1 MLRTWQLYPE
11 TVYWWGSQCSLKRFP
26 PFSKCLLNSEC
37 VRIHLSP
44 SLAGGVRLSGCL
56 SSQLSPVWLV
66 VSGFPGVYIHS
77 SPFLSCV
84 SQSSWWCPAL
94 WMFVFTSLLSCV
106 PSLAGGV
113 RLFGCLSSVVFLH
126 LCPSLAGGVQLFGCL
141 SPVGSLHLS
150 PSLSGGVLLS
160 GCLSSLVS
168 LHMSSRL
175 LSLHGPLHLF
185 PNGRDVALH
194 LSPFICLPACTCFP
208 PFVYQS
214 GWWCLALHVCHHL
227 SFRMSFF
234 TCLPAYVS
242 QRVSGSPRISFF
254 LSLFLSVCLSAAEM
268 LHFPTNYLMIDG
280 CDMMMEMLTMT
291 IGRKSEVC

>member
-1 MLRTWQLYPE
+1 MC
-11 TVYWWGSQCSLKRFP
+11 SQSGGWCPALWMSV
-26 PFSKCLLNSEC
+26 FSCL
-37 VRIHLSP
+37 P
-44 SLAGGVRLSGCL
+44 SL
-56 SSQLSPVWLV
+56 
-66 VSGFPGVYIHS
+66 
-77 SPFLSCV
+77 V
-84 SQSSWWCPAL
+84 SQSGWWCPAL
-94 WMFVFTSLLSCV
+94 WVSVSSWLPSFVSQSVWWCPALRVSVFT
-106 PSLAGGV
+106 
-113 RLFGCLSSVVFLH
+113 CLTS
-126 LCPSLAGGVQLFGCL
+126 
-141 SPVGSLHLS
+141 
-150 PSLSGGVLLS
+150 
-160 GCLSSLVS
+160 
-168 LHMSSRL
+168 
-175 LSLHGPLHLF
+175 HGPLHLF

-214 GWWCLALHVCHHL
+214 GWWCLALRVCHHL

>member
-1 MLRTWQLYPE
+1 MSE
-11 TVYWWGSQCSLKRFP
+11 FI
-26 PFSKCLLNSEC
+26 CL
-37 VRIHLSP
+37 
-44 SLAGGVRLSGCL
+44 
-56 SSQLSPVWLV
+56 PVWLV
-66 VSGFPGVYIHS
+66 VSGSLDACLHNC
-77 SPFLSCV
+77 L
-84 SQSSWWCPAL
+84 QSGWWCRA
-94 WMFVFTSLLSCV
+94 FRVSIFTRLPSFHVS

-113 RLFGCLSSVVFLH
+113 RLFGCLSSLLSFHVFPVWRVVSG
-126 LCPSLAGGVQLFGCL
+126 SLDVCLQLSSFTCVPVWLVVSSSLGVCLQLAPFICL
-141 SPVGSLHLS
+141 PVCLVVSCSPGVCLHLS
-150 PSLSGGVLLS
+150 HFTCLPGCSLYMAPFI
-160 GCLSSLVS
+160 CF
-168 LHMSSRL
+168 H
-175 LSLHGPLHLF
+175 
-185 PNGRDVALH
+185 GRDVALH

-268 LHFPTNYLMIDG
+268 LHFPTSYLMIDG